1 MRCLVVKSKLMSLY
15 HATNLI
21 GILKKP
27 SYSRSLTSNKH
38 QNFGNKKGGCERL
51 ASIFPVLDVAIIYKK
66 FNVEVTQTFWKQKRG
81 VPTTSLFDG
90 I

>member
-1 MRCLVVKSKLMSLY
+1 MSLY
-15 HATNLI
+15 HATNPI

-27 SYSRSLTSNKH
+27 SYARSLTSNKH

-51 ASIFPVLDVAIIYKK
+51 ASIFPVLIVPIIYKK
-66 FNVEVTQTFWKQKRG
+66 LNVEVTDILETKKG
-81 VPTTSLFDG
+81 VPTASLFDG